1 MAIREAEPRE
11 RGGGERR
18 NGGGG
23 RGRRGGG
30 RIRIRAEED
39 GEALEAGQDFPCPA
53 DQEGH
58 HHSPSLTSSRFTH
71 REISGKQVRS
81 DLL

>member
-1 MAIREAEPRE
+1 MEGE
-11 RGGGERR
+11 GGEKE
-18 NGGGG
+18 G
-23 RGRRGGG
+23 GGG

-39 GEALEAGQDFPCPA
+39 GEALEAGQHFPCPA

-58 HHSPSLTSSRFTH
+58 RHSPSLTPSRFTH